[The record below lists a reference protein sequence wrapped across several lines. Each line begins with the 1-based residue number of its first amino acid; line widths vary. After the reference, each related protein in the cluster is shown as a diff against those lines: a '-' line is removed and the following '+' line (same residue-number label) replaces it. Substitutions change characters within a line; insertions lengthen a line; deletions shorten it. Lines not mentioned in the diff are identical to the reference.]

1 MVSVVDLLTWI
12 RQQTECSIHQ
22 MTYSIAYHDDIYVC
36 VCVCDVHD
44 VRPMMAF
51 VILLLLLLLC
61 LY

>member
-22 MTYSIAYHDDIYVC
+22 MTYSIAYHDDVC
-36 VCVCDVHD
+36 VYVCDVHD